1 MNNNPPPDDD
11 DYELELE
18 AVDPEVLELQKRR
31 GERQFQET
39 EIRSRRL
46 ELFEGVEQTDPITL
60 DQLKNFRFTT
70 RHLMIATA
78 VLAIVMALYRRM
90 QGGAVF
96 LVWVALLAG
105 GWWYVLRKER
115 LAQQARL
122 RRHQQTDEELARIQ
136 TTDEGERI
144 ASRVGQEDRA
154 AGGDAIPRPGLSFSF
169 SVKQILGAM
178 AIAAVVL
185 TLATLMGPQNA
196 SLLLGAIAGLGLA
209 VHFLGFDLPGIV
221 VFGWWMLLVLYLVV
235 SLWAMMFGGSSP
247 TP

>member
-1 MNNNPPPDDD
+1 MDTSSPDDD

-39 EIRSRRL
+39 EVRSRRL
-46 ELFEGVEQTDPITL
+46 ELFDEVEQTDPITL
-60 DQLKNFRFTT
+60 DQLRKFRFTT

-78 VLAIVMALYRRM
+78 VLAIGMALFRRL

-122 RRHQQTDEELARIQ
+122 RRHQHTDEELARIQ

-154 AGGDAIPRPGLSFSF
+154 EGSGDTFPRPSLSFSF

-178 AIAAVVL
+178 AVAAVVL

-196 SLLLGAIAGLGLA
+196 AWILGAIAGLGLA
-209 VHFLGFDLPGIV
+209 VHFLGFELPGIV

-235 SLWAMMFGGSSP
+235 SLWAMMFGGSPP